1 MFWEEEYIGR
11 QCRRKAR
18 SREDLWESWLER
30 LQKPSSSMEEMVRS
44 FVLNLFTFAMFTFFP
59 TMNSQVLGGKTAHS
73 PSALV
78 LVGGGEGG

>member
-1 MFWEEEYIGR
+1 MFILFVRYVFWEEEYIGR

-44 FVLNLFTFAMFTFFP
+44 FLFVSLSDFFYVFF
-59 TMNSQVLGGKTAHS
+59 QL
-73 PSALV
+73 
-78 LVGGGEGG
+78 

>member
-1 MFWEEEYIGR
+1 M
-11 QCRRKAR
+11 

-44 FVLNLFTFAMFTFFP
+44 FLSFFLSDFLGFFP
-59 TMNSQVLGGKTAHS
+59 TMNCQVLGGKTAHS